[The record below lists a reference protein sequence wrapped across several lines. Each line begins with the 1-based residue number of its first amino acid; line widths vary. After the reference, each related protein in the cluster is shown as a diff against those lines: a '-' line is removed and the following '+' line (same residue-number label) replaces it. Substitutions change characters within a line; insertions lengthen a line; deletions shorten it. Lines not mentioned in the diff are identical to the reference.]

1 MFRVLYK
8 SELIPTDE
16 LGLRCEESLLQAA
29 AVVQEMCLNI
39 LPGEEAVMAL
49 GCRWVCEEE
58 PV

>member
-29 AVVQEMCLNI
+29 AVVQEMCLNNSLCTLCTQI
-39 LPGEEAVMAL
+39 
-49 GCRWVCEEE
+49 
-58 PV
+58 

>member
-29 AVVQEMCLNI
+29 AVVQEMCLNTQVS
-39 LPGEEAVMAL
+39 LL
-49 GCRWVCEEE
+49 LLQTHK
-58 PV
+58 